1 MKRQLSDEQ
10 LDTLMRSILDDAAP
24 GDEIVNNVADSPTLW
39 WGVQRQIAAA
49 KDEARA
55 PWPPKP
61 KLWGR
66 GWINLPNL
74 AFAATAAAVLVVSF
88 FILLPADVP
97 TDIAES
103 VAAPTATIEETRI
116 ETPDQPVGDQ
126 TAINPGADTD
136 LKGVKSTGAVAAAK
150 RRMARPTTASAA
162 KRTTEIKTDFIALSY
177 ARNPESG
184 QIVRVKVPSSMMVT
198 LGLVATVEKPSALVD
213 AEVVVGDDGLT
224 RAIRFIR

>member
-10 LDTLMRSILDDAAP
+10 LDTLMRSLLDDAAP
-24 GDEIVNNVADSPTLW
+24 DDEIVNNVADSPALW

-49 KDEARA
+49 KDGARA

-74 AFAATAAAVLVVSF
+74 AFAATAAAVLIVSF
-88 FILLPADVP
+88 FILRPAGVP
-97 TDIAES
+97 TDIANNVPAAS
-103 VAAPTATIEETRI
+103 VDETVGQTSDEPVDDVTSGSPDTAR
-116 ETPDQPVGDQ
+116 DQKHVR
-126 TAINPGADTD
+126 
-136 LKGVKSTGAVAAAK
+136 LTGAVAGTQ
-150 RRMARPTTASAA
+150 RRLARPTTSRTA
-162 KRTTEIKTDFIALSY
+162 KSTREIKTDFIALSY
-177 ARNPESG
+177 ARSPESG
-184 QIVRVKVPSSMMVT
+184 QIVRVKVPSSMMVS
-198 LGLVATVEKPSALVD
+198 LGLVATVAKPSALVD